1 MDATTVMAILG
12 LSGFG
17 VAINVGFKCFGNR
30 PDSLRNRIA
39 KLEERAEQLEATVG
53 KDSPDSE
60 S

>member
-12 LSGFG
+12 LSGFC
-17 VAINVGFKCFGNR
+17 VAINVGFKCFGNG

-39 KLEERAEQLEATVG
+39 KLEERVEQLEATVG